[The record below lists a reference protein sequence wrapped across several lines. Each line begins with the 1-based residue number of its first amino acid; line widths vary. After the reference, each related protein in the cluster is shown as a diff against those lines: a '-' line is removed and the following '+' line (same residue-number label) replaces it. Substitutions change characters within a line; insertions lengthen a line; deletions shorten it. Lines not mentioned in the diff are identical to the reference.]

1 MALVFSA
8 RTGFDLR
15 TNRLTEALV
24 RKRAAGVAIVDLT
37 ESNPTRVGLLAPPG
51 ALAPLAFPAALR
63 YEPEARGTTAAR
75 AAVARDYARRG
86 VAVGSERLVLT
97 ASTSEAYAFLF
108 KTLCDPGD
116 TVLVPRPGYP
126 LFDFLGRLESVE
138 VKSYPLRYDGRWH
151 VDADALEA
159 ALRPGVR
166 ALVVVSPHNPTGAF
180 LKADER
186 ARIEALCADLGV
198 AIVADEVFADYAFR
212 DEAGRARSFAQDGPA
227 LGFALGGL
235 SKSAALP
242 QLKLGWIAVS
252 GPPALRDEA
261 LHRLEFVADSYLSVS
276 TPVQLAAPGL
286 LERVDEL
293 QAPVRDRVRAN
304 RALAAERVKGSPATL
319 LDAEGGWYA
328 VLQVP
333 ATLTEEERTLRL
345 LEESDVLVHPGYFF
359 DFPSEAYLVVS
370 LLPAPTDLRE
380 GLQRVVS
387 SLVL

>member
-1 MALVFSA
+1 
-8 RTGFDLR
+8 
-15 TNRLTEALV
+15 
-24 RKRAAGVAIVDLT
+24 
-37 ESNPTRVGLLAPPG
+37 
-51 ALAPLAFPAALR
+51 
-63 YEPEARGTTAAR
+63 
-75 AAVARDYARRG
+75 
-86 VAVGSERLVLT
+86 
-97 ASTSEAYAFLF
+97 
-108 KTLCDPGD
+108 
-116 TVLVPRPGYP
+116 
-126 LFDFLGRLESVE
+126 
-138 VKSYPLRYDGRWH
+138 
-151 VDADALEA
+151 
-159 ALRPGVR
+159 
-166 ALVVVSPHNPTGAF
+166 
-180 LKADER
+180 
-186 ARIEALCADLGV
+186 
-198 AIVADEVFADYAFR
+198 
-212 DEAGRARSFAQDGPA
+212 
-227 LGFALGGL
+227 
-235 SKSAALP
+235 
-242 QLKLGWIAVS
+242 
-252 GPPALRDEA
+252 LRDEA